1 MPCSLTLSSIS
12 LDKPYLL
19 SQTQPSKIY
28 SLPTKA
34 TPYLFCPAATTQVSS
49 GLPSI
54 LLPPEAT
61 SYCLSLTH
69 ILESNTHL
77 YSGRGYLGK
86 EREAKE
92 TFVNQFPGEEGEE
105 GPQSGEAGEKGIFRN
120 PAPDSQE
127 GLPFSRDRDMPE
139 GSASVF
145 PLLSI
150 PAGLDQGQMAYEG
163 QHWHASERCFC
174 CSRCGRALLGRPF
187 LPRRGLIFC
196 SRACSLG
203 SEPMA
208 PGHSR
213 RSWSASTVSTPLTA
227 STASFSAVEG
237 ASETTTKGTNT
248 EAAPGEPPHLPQ
260 PCPVPLTSPGPSSW
274 HLWPYPHLS
283 PGSIPKPFQA

>member
-1 MPCSLTLSSIS
+1 
-12 LDKPYLL
+12 
-19 SQTQPSKIY
+19 
-28 SLPTKA
+28 
-34 TPYLFCPAATTQVSS
+34 
-49 GLPSI
+49 
-54 LLPPEAT
+54 
-61 SYCLSLTH
+61 
-69 ILESNTHL
+69 
-77 YSGRGYLGK
+77 
-86 EREAKE
+86 
-92 TFVNQFPGEEGEE
+92 
-105 GPQSGEAGEKGIFRN
+105 
-120 PAPDSQE
+120 
-127 GLPFSRDRDMPE
+127 MPE

-208 PGHSR
+208 PAHSR
-213 RSWSASTVSTPLTA
+213 RSWSTSTVSTPLTA

-260 PCPVPLTSPGPSSW
+260 PCPFPLTSPGPGILASLTLPLSQSWLYPQTIPGLISSPNHTPRESW
-274 HLWPYPHLS
+274 FCPTSVQGPSPTSTCPSLSPSSSSKPLTPHPLLLGPARILLHPIPRPFHQRPRPHPGHTSYTNPVLLLLLSPPPRTCLRPHISWTPHLFT
-283 PGSIPKPFQA
+283 PPRCLPPFSQS